1 MSTLS
6 IQIAQANFTVGAIDN
21 NLRKIIDIY
30 QQITSTS
37 SPDII
42 VFSELAITGYP
53 AEDLYLQKDF
63 QLKSIKAT
71 EKLQEITKNNS
82 SAIII
87 GNLAY
92 SGKEKPFNAAYF
104 ISNGEVIHIE
114 NKKILPNYGVFDE
127 HRYFTPGNKTKV
139 INWKDHKIAL
149 LICEDMWQEDVP
161 DQLYQQDVDLIISIH
176 ASPFTIEKDK
186 NRKTIAKDLCLTHKL
201 DLVYANQVGGQD
213 ELVFDGGSFICN
225 KKGEITSQLDY
236 FKEDWTNKYS
246 PIPPKTTAIY
256 QALMLG
262 LSDYTSKNGFDKVL
276 LGLSGGIDSALT
288 AAIAVDALGANKVV
302 AVMLPSQYTSEL
314 SIIDAKN
321 LAKEL
326 NIELL
331 DIPIEESTKAI
342 KASLSHIAK
351 LEPGSLT
358 DQNIQARMRGIML
371 MSLSNQFGYLLL
383 STGNKSENAVG
394 YATLYGDMCGG
405 FNVLKDLYKTQ
416 VYELSKY
423 RALPKSIIEKAPS
436 AELHHNQKDQD
447 ILPDYDLL
455 DKILFSL
462 IEENLSL
469 EEIEYDKEIVIKIY
483 NLLKKSEYKRRQSC
497 PGVIIS
503 TRALTND
510 WRYPITNGL

>member
-1 MSTLS
+1 
-6 IQIAQANFTVGAIDN
+6 
-21 NLRKIIDIY
+21 
-30 QQITSTS
+30 
-37 SPDII
+37 
-42 VFSELAITGYP
+42 
-53 AEDLYLQKDF
+53 
-63 QLKSIKAT
+63 
-71 EKLQEITKNNS
+71 
-82 SAIII
+82 
-87 GNLAY
+87 
-92 SGKEKPFNAAYF
+92 
-104 ISNGEVIHIE
+104 
-114 NKKILPNYGVFDE
+114 E
-127 HRYFTPGNKTKV
+127 HRYFTPGNKAKSIT
-139 INWKDHKIAL
+139 WKDHKIAL
-149 LICEDMWQEDVP
+149 LICEDMWQDDIP
-161 DQLYQQDVDLIISIH
+161 DQLYQQNIDLIISIH

-186 NRKTIAKDLCLTHKL
+186 DRKTIAKDLCLTHKL
-201 DLVYANQVGGQD
+201 DLVYANQIGGQD

-225 KKGEITSQLDY
+225 KKGNITSQLAY
-236 FKEDWTNKYS
+236 FKEEWNNQNS
-246 PIPPKTTAIY
+246 SLPPQTTSIY
-256 QALMLG
+256 QALMLS

-288 AAIAVDALGANKVV
+288 AAIAVDALGADKVV

-314 SIIDAKN
+314 SIIDAKS
-321 LAKEL
+321 LAQEL

-331 DIPIEESTKAI
+331 NIPIEDSTKAI
-342 KASLSHIAK
+342 KSSLSHITE
-351 LEPGSLT
+351 LETGSVT
-358 DQNIQARMRGIML
+358 DQNIQARMRGLML

-405 FNVLKDLYKTQ
+405 FNILKDLYKTQ

-447 ILPDYDLL
+447 SLPDYDLL

-462 IEENLSL
+462 IEENLS
-469 EEIEYDKEIVIKIY
+469 IEDIKYDKEIVRKIY

-510 WRYPITNGL
+510 WRYPMTNGL